1 MKFMEETLLKLI
13 KWVSKIQLNPNKPN
27 VVQVTS
33 VIQRKKNITAE
44 IIELQRLGVK
54 RIKNII

>member
-1 MKFMEETLLKLI
+1 MEETLLKLI